1 MTGSVYGRGHVTAV
15 LIGWFFAGWI
25 FSAGTCWAEVSR
37 VASSAPEAKVWRG
50 QRATF
55 FVELR
60 ANGSFVGASG
70 FSLPEIPRT
79 VIVKVGNPV
88 VSSKEIEDESWF
100 IQTHEF
106 SLFSQATGSVEIP
119 PFEVRFSHRDGFT
132 GPATDQV
139 EQVPGL
145 QFQVESPA
153 GSEEFGFL
161 VTTDQMEVTESWD
174 PRPSEARADDREARA
189 DDREAR
195 ADDREAQG
203 GDKEARPSAVEAK
216 LGDVFRRTITQQAD
230 QMTGMALAP
239 PSTSAPEGIRVYT
252 GSPEVTDRIERGDF
266 NGTRRDTITYLL
278 QQPGNW
284 TIPAV
289 QYVWFNPTTKELES
303 KTLPPVTFDVAAP
316 PAPPPQEEATSP
328 LAFLNVSLIAFV
340 VGGLAIWQRH
350 RMGRGIGLVANWLN
364 PPHRVAERKLL
375 QACRRDD
382 AEAAEAAWLQWQNL
396 QPPQWRASASLR
408 TAVVELQRHLFGPA
422 TNDRWNGESLRLA
435 FHEQLKTDGKRA
447 ATAHGPLPELN
458 PH

>member
-1 MTGSVYGRGHVTAV
+1 MTRSVLVKRHVAAV
-15 LIGWFFAGWI
+15 LMAWL
-25 FSAGTCWAEVSR
+25 FSAGTCWSEVAP
-37 VASSAPEAKVWRG
+37 VAISAPQPKVWRG

-60 ANGSFVGASG
+60 ANGTFVGASS

-79 VIVKVGNPV
+79 VIVKVGTPV
-88 VSSKEIEDESWF
+88 VSSKEMEDESYF

-106 SLFSQATGSVEIP
+106 ALFSQATGPVEIP

-132 GPATDQV
+132 GPATDHV
-139 EQVPGL
+139 ERVPAL
-145 QFQVESPA
+145 RFQVESPA
-153 GSEEFGFL
+153 GSETFGFL
-161 VTTDQMEVTESWD
+161 VTTDQMAVTESWD
-174 PRPSEARADDREARA
+174 PRPKPSAGDDE
-189 DDREAR
+189 
-195 ADDREAQG
+195 G
-203 GDKEARPSAVEAK
+203 KPIAVEAN
-216 LGDVFRRTITQQAD
+216 LGDVFRRTITQQAE

-239 PSTSAPEGIRVYT
+239 PPTSATEGIRIYT

-266 NGTRRDTITYLL
+266 NGTRRDTIRYLL

-284 TIPAV
+284 AIPAV
-289 QYVWFNPTTKELES
+289 QYVWFNPKTKEFES
-303 KTLPPVTFDVAAP
+303 TTLPSVTFNVAAP

-328 LAFLNVSLIAFV
+328 FAFLNVSLIALV

-350 RMGRGIGLVANWLN
+350 RIGRGIELVANWLN

-435 FHEQLKTDGKRA
+435 FDEQLKTDGKRA

-458 PH
+458 PHLCFVRL